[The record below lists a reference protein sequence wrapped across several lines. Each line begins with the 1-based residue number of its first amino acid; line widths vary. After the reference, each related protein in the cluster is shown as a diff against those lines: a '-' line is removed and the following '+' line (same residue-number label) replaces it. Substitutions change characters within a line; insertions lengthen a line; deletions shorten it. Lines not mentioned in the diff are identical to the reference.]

1 MTNRSTFMMVATG
14 ACFVP
19 GVASAQIP
27 DLVSAFDAGGRAMG
41 MGGATN
47 QTGSETL
54 SAYYNP
60 AGLGFLSRSAVGL
73 SFRNKPQSK
82 TVVTGDIAPSGTQF
96 LSSQGE
102 SGPMGLGHAGLA
114 IPLRN
119 GRGGNNGVIAFS
131 LTAGG
136 QLRDERTAG
145 PGLTENGL
153 GAAGYRQLIKS
164 DTEFINVSYGRA
176 TSDGAF
182 SWGLGLVYAI
192 NRQINQKV
200 APSGI
205 TDFDAQATGVGG
217 QIGMIFSPKD
227 NPDVSVALS
236 YRTQI
241 KLKTGGASPLI
252 FEEVPARLAGGI
264 ALRRNGF
271 RGDRDYMV
279 LGVDVTHFFDGK
291 DATILDRD
299 PQTVIGLGV
308 EYNYSMG
315 NARVPIRLGYNAVPA
330 GGRDFGRRNAFTFG
344 LGYRPNKAD
353 WGLDLNWAKVSG
365 GGSDFGIS
373 LSYKFGN

>member
-1 MTNRSTFMMVATG
+1 MTKRSTLMITAMG
-14 ACFVP
+14 ACLAP
-19 GVASAQIP
+19 TAAHAQIP

-60 AGLGFLSRSAVGL
+60 AGLGYLNRNTVGL

-82 TVVTGDIAPSGTQF
+82 TVVTGDIAPTGTQF
-96 LSSQGE
+96 LSSQSE
-102 SGPMGLGHAGLA
+102 PGPTGLGHAGIA

-119 GRGGNNGVIAFS
+119 GRGGNNGVIAVS

-145 PGLTENGL
+145 SGLTENGL
-153 GAAGYRQLIKS
+153 GAANYRQLIKS

-176 TSDGAF
+176 TGDGSF

-192 NRQINQKV
+192 NRQINQKS
-200 APSGI
+200 APSGV
-205 TDFDAQATGVGG
+205 TDFDAQATGIGG
-217 QIGMIFSPKD
+217 QVGVVFTPKD
-227 NPDVSVALS
+227 NPDLSVSAS
-236 YRTQI
+236 YRTPI
-241 KLKTGGASPLI
+241 KLKSGGASPLI
-252 FEEVPARLAGGI
+252 FEEVPGRLAAGVAI
-264 ALRRNGF
+264 RRNGF
-271 RGDRDYMV
+271 RGARDYMV

-291 DATILDRD
+291 DATVIDRD
-299 PQTVIGLGV
+299 PQTVFGLGV

-315 NARVPIRLGYNAVPA
+315 TARIPVRLGYNAVPA

-353 WGLDLNWAKVSG
+353 WGVDLNWAKVNG
-365 GGSDFGIS
+365 GGNDFGIS

>member
-1 MTNRSTFMMVATG
+1 MISAIG
-14 ACFVP
+14 ACLAP
-19 GVASAQIP
+19 TVANAQIP

-41 MGGATN
+41 MGGATY

-60 AGLGFLSRSAVGL
+60 AGLGYLSRSAIGL

-82 TVVTGDIAPSGTQF
+82 TTVTGDIAPSGTQF
-96 LSSQGE
+96 LSSVSE
-102 SGPMGLGHAGLA
+102 PGPTGLGHAGLA
-114 IPLRN
+114 IPIRN

-136 QLRDERTAG
+136 QLRDERSAG

-153 GAAGYRQLIKS
+153 GAAAYRQLIKS
-164 DTEFINVSYGRA
+164 DTEFINISYGRA
-176 TSDGAF
+176 TSDGTF
-182 SWGLGLVYAI
+182 SWGAGLVYAI
-192 NRQINQKV
+192 NRQVNQKF

-217 QIGMIFSPKD
+217 QIGFIVSPKS
-227 NPDVSVALS
+227 NPDLSVSAS
-236 YRTQI
+236 FRTPI
-241 KLKTGGASPLI
+241 KLKSGGASPLI
-252 FEEVPARLAGGI
+252 YEEVPGRLAGGI

-271 RGDRDYMV
+271 RGDRDFMV
-279 LGVDVTHFFDGK
+279 FGLDVTHFFDGK
-291 DATILDRD
+291 DASIIDRD
-299 PQTVIGLGV
+299 PQTTFGLGV

-315 NARVPIRLGYNAVPA
+315 AARVPIRLGYNAIPA
-330 GGRDFGRRNAFTFG
+330 AGRDFGRRNAFTFG

-365 GGSDFGIS
+365 GGSDFG
-373 LSYKFGN
+373 LTVSYKFGN